1 MYMFS
6 LLHVLCCIFDDK
18 NITLRR
24 ETKTKIIMYNN
35 KYKKTLWYE
44 IVYNEAKDKDEQL
57 EAPPEGR
64 GGAPEGQQVV

>member
-1 MYMFS
+1 
-6 LLHVLCCIFDDK
+6 
-18 NITLRR
+18 
-24 ETKTKIIMYNN
+24 MYNN